1 MRPLT
6 VITGIVL
13 GSCLSITVSLGAV
26 IVIFMV
32 LGTDHP
38 RIAHESTG
46 LATSALIFLALTA
59 ISAASFYT
67 LVKDHRTRWWWQVA
81 MWLALAATVAY
92 FLPEGSLAP

>member
-13 GSCLSITVSLGAV
+13 GSCLSITVSLAAV
-26 IVIFMV
+26 IIIFMI

-38 RIAHESTG
+38 RIAYESAG
-46 LATSALIFLALTA
+46 LVASTLIFLALTA

-67 LVKDHRTRWWWQVA
+67 LIKHHRTRWWWQGLMWTALVVA
-81 MWLALAATVAY
+81 VAY
-92 FLPEGSLAP
+92 FLPEGTFGA